1 METLI
6 LSIIAN
12 SLSDA
17 IVGLQRFHF
26 QSVIKKDD
34 YPKQAID

>member
-17 IVGLQRFHF
+17 IAQ
-26 QSVIKKDD
+26 KDKLGFELNQTKSD
-34 YPKQAID
+34 